1 MADGKGTHNVKFLTE
16 KLDKNNY
23 AAYTRVG
30 NSTENTYAYAQQGEQ
45 LQGMLLMT
53 NGKQFR
59 GNAEAILTFLSY
71 LPEKN

>member
-1 MADGKGTHNVKFLTE
+1 VS
-16 KLDKNNY
+16 
-23 AAYTRVG
+23 

-59 GNAEAILTFLSY
+59 GNAETILTFLSY

>member
-1 MADGKGTHNVKFLTE
+1 MS
-16 KLDKNNY
+16 
-23 AAYTRVG
+23 

-53 NGKQFR
+53 NGKHFR